1 MSEPNKTDKP
11 AEKTT
16 ADMAVELAKAQ
27 IQRDQAT
34 TLLRRRQDEQKLQ
47 DDAEKSVLIVE
58 ISQDSRGF
66 LNRNALS
73 NCNLDQLRLAKT
85 IFKKLREQSQ
95 DKYVESLKADDTKG
109 TFRKLTVGEWDP
121 ERKEWKQ

>member
-34 TLLRRRQDEQKLQ
+34 ELLRRKEDDQKRK
-47 DDAEKSVLIVE
+47 DDVEKSILCVR

-66 LNRNALS
+66 LNHNALS
-73 NCNLDQLRLAKT
+73 KCSLDQLRFASVV
-85 IFKKLREQSQ
+85 FKKLRERSQ
-95 DKYVESLKADDTKG
+95 DQYIESLKKDSARE
-109 TFRKLTVGEWDP
+109 TFRTLTVGEWDP
-121 ERKEWKQ
+121 VRKEWKL